1 MYQGVRLFL
10 WCVRYGYLTVEGFY
24 EMWKTK
30 VLSIM
35 RGEVKFEIETLNA
48 RYPVNVLLVHSPE
61 MASSLFF
68 AVVRRYFR
76 F

>member
-1 MYQGVRLFL
+1 
-10 WCVRYGYLTVEGFY
+10 
-24 EMWKTK
+24 MWKTK